1 MQQVQVSK
9 QIQVWRSYLLC
20 NLKVIWG
27 TEWTSGIKCKP
38 TQSHRVIQEADGS
51 RTKLRLSCKSWIQ
64 MFMWSSTLLYWWLT
78 FLFCFVFTLGRWKH
92 PHCPMKL
99 FLSQL
104 LYLLVC
110 LLLLKA
116 WQPKYQNG
124 RMRTG
129 KRTATNIH
137 THTKKKTCCHTKT
150 PTQLPQNSMTTN
162 NEFQKEKEKKIL
174 PRSLEPETS
183 PGGED
188 VLIIRCCVCGLTT
201 MPRRL
206 RREKGQDIL
215 PSDAKAWSGSPH
227 TTLSNS

>member
-1 MQQVQVSK
+1 MTAAERNWGFPVNLGFRCSCG
-9 QIQVWRSYLLC
+9 LPLC
-20 NLKVIWG
+20 FI
-27 TEWTSGIKCKP
+27 
-38 TQSHRVIQEADGS
+38 DGS
-51 RTKLRLSCKSWIQ
+51 P
-64 MFMWSSTLLYWWLT
+64 
-78 FLFCFVFTLGRWKH
+78 FCFV
-92 PHCPMKL
+92 L
-99 FLSQL
+99 FLLWEGVSIRTVLWNFFCLNFYICWFACFCWKLDSQNTRMDEWER
-104 LYLLVC
+104 
-110 LLLLKA
+110 A
-116 WQPKYQNG
+116 NAQPQTY
-124 RMRTG
+124 
-129 KRTATNIH
+129 
-137 THTKKKTCCHTKT
+137 THIQKKKTCCHTKT

-215 PSDAKAWSGSPH
+215 PSDAKAWSSSPH